1 MVVPANMVLVL
12 ACSKLKVEA
21 PRCKAGDLYLGS
33 IYRKGKDIAERA
45 GLPFWILSAK
55 YGFISPDQEVDNYDQ
70 KFKKPFRGPFPPAPW
85 HGFYLGG
92 QLYFKHMP
100 RSFQPLVPSMQMG
113 YMLQALTKLQGEP
126 DTVKAMIAQH
136 GGCQ

>member
-1 MVVPANMVLVL
+1 MTAPANMVLVL

-21 PRCKAGDLYLGS
+21 PRIRAGDLYRGQIFL
-33 IYRKGKDIAERA
+33 KGKSIAEQA

-55 YGFISPDQEVDNYDQ
+55 YGFISPDQVIDNYDE

-92 QLYFKHMP
+92 SLYFKHMP
-100 RSFQPLVPSMQMG
+100 QSFRPLVPSQQMG
-113 YMLQALTKLQGEP
+113 YMLQALTRLQGDP
-126 DTVKAMIAQH
+126 DEVQRMIREHPGA
-136 GGCQ
+136 